1 MRFFWTFLAVACV
14 LIPLFYS
21 LYYFGFAVTQAGIK
35 CFGATYSLPLH
46 WEGRIAGMS
55 GFMRRNFVIFRK
67 YNALAIEIETNS
79 GSLDFEVKAPDGFT
93 LSPASGIYGR
103 DASVLIDVSELK
115 RCSVTL
121 RMSHFNGKFRVALQ

>member
-1 MRFFWTFLAVACV
+1 MRFFWTFLAVACG

-46 WEGRIAGMS
+46 WKGKITEMS
-55 GFMRRNFVIFRK
+55 GFMRRNFVIFKK
-67 YNALAIEIETNS
+67 YNTLVIEIETYS
-79 GSLDFEVKAPDGFT
+79 GSLDFEVKAPDGFI
-93 LSPASGIYGR
+93 LSPASGTYGR
-103 DASVLIDVSELK
+103 NASVLIDVSEFK

-121 RMSHFNGKFRVALQ
+121 SMSHFNGIFRVALQ

>member
-1 MRFFWTFLAVACV
+1 MRFLWTFLAVACV

-46 WEGRIAGMS
+46 WEGKIAGMS
-55 GFMRRNFVIFRK
+55 GFMRRNFVILK
-67 YNALAIEIETNS
+67 KCNSLVIEIETNS
-79 GSLDFEVKAPDGFT
+79 GSLDFEVNAPDGFA
-93 LSPASGIYGR
+93 LSPASGTYGR
-103 DASVLIDVSELK
+103 DASVFIDVSELK

-121 RMSHFNGKFRVALQ
+121 RMNHFNGMFRVVLQ